1 MRISDWSSD
10 VCSSDLLMIAS
21 AMCSSALILNLPF
34 QVRSGLRLLP
44 DQAKCHTSERRARSY
59 RPPPSTVGK
68 VHPSES
74 LHCLQSV
81 FRKPERD
88 RGQYPDG
95 RQVEAASRWPSR
107 LRDRKRRPLRC
118 LLRSFRSEEHTS
130 ELQSLMRTSYA

>member
-95 RQVEAASRWPSR
+95 RQVE
-107 LRDRKRRPLRC
+107 
-118 LLRSFRSEEHTS
+118 RSEERRVGKECVSTCRSRWSPSRYKKNDTKHVTHN
-130 ELQSLMRTSYA
+130 EKLQKIK

>member
-95 RQVEAASRWPSR
+95 RQVEAAR
-107 LRDRKRRPLRC
+107 
-118 LLRSFRSEEHTS
+118 RSEEHTS
-130 ELQSLMRTSYA
+130 ELQSLMRISYAVFCLTKKIRQYTKMYIRYTQ

>member
-1 MRISDWSSD
+1 MWSRTA
-10 VCSSDLLMIAS
+10 LMIAS

-81 FRKPERD
+81 FRKPER
-88 RGQYPDG
+88 
-95 RQVEAASRWPSR
+95 
-107 LRDRKRRPLRC
+107 
-118 LLRSFRSEEHTS
+118 RSEEHTS
-130 ELQSLMRTSYA
+130 ELQSLMRISYAVFSLKKN